1 MNWLNPALIESIGL
15 TLLHFLWQGLLIGL
29 LYLLV
34 AGFWRPATAAGR
46 YNLAVG
52 TLLVLGL
59 APVLT
64 LIHLTSSS
72 VAPVAASGDS
82 SVLVSLVSQAAGQA
96 NPSTLLAWTVA
107 GWLAGVVLLS
117 VRLLIGW
124 HHIIRL
130 RRSAETAAASR
141 LKPVIVRL
149 CEQMRIHRKVL
160 VGVST
165 RVRAPVVVGWLKP
178 LVLFPPALL
187 NRLPNDQIEMVLAH
201 ELAHICRHDHLINLI
216 QTVVETLLF
225 YHPVVILIS
234 RRIRI
239 ERENACDDLAVD
251 ATRNR
256 LAYVEMLASLE
267 KLRHPGPRLAL
278 GVHDGQ
284 ILGRI
289 RRLVQQNRPE
299 RQRGLT
305 LPALLMVSLTA
316 GTAGVMMLPEPEP
329 DTVNAVVESPRPT
342 ERAIEQPV
350 SQPSNETAASSTSL
364 SSNQIA
370 SAAFSLPD
378 LDELRFQP
386 VDVPEADPG
395 SDPGSDRGRNPGSNR
410 GRLESR
416 ETVAATPQP
425 EPITTAVNS
434 PLIEGQT
441 LEDSGQALVSES
453 SSDPASDSPA
463 NIAQPLELA
472 MRLPERPEPASTTRP
487 ESTVELQPP
496 PLTGGTL
503 IQRVEPE
510 FPGNARRRGTD
521 GQVELEFTVDPD
533 GRVRDISVVEESPQG
548 WRFGEAATEAIAQWR
563 FEPYRRGNDTVE
575 RLVRVEVDFDL
586 KATCMATTGSRLS
599 RC

>member
-1 MNWLNPALIESIGL
+1 MNWLNPVLIENIGL
-15 TLLHFLWQGLLIGL
+15 TLLHFLWQGLVIGL
-29 LYLLV
+29 FYLLV
-34 AGFWRPATAAGR
+34 TGFWRPATAAGR

-52 TLLVLGL
+52 TLLALGL
-59 APVLT
+59 APILT
-64 LIHLTSSS
+64 LIHLTSAA
-72 VAPVAASGDS
+72 VTPVTASADS
-82 SVLVSLVSQAAGQA
+82 SVLLSLVSQAAGQA
-96 NPSTLLAWTVA
+96 SPSTLLAWTVT

-141 LKPVIVRL
+141 LKPVIDRL

-160 VGVST
+160 VGVSA

-178 LVLFPPALL
+178 LILFPPALL
-187 NRLPNDQIEMVLAH
+187 NRLPNDQIEMILAH

-267 KLRHPGPRLAL
+267 KLRHPGTRLAL

-316 GTAGVMMLPEPEP
+316 GTAGVMMLPEPES
-329 DTVNAVVESPRPT
+329 DTTNTIIESTQPSNPP
-342 ERAIEQPV
+342 IEQPV
-350 SQPSNETAASSTSL
+350 NQASAETSESSPTFAA
-364 SSNQIA
+364 NPIA
-370 SAAFSLPD
+370 STAFSLPD
-378 LDELRFQP
+378 LDELSYPP
-386 VDVPEADPG
+386 VELSETSVE
-395 SDPGSDRGRNPGSNR
+395 SDLPA
-410 GRLESR
+410 SR
-416 ETVAATPQP
+416 ETIAATDQINRP
-425 EPITTAVNS
+425 EPVTTPANLPVV
-434 PLIEGQT
+434 
-441 LEDSGQALVSES
+441 EDQAPEESGSAATTDES
-453 SSDPASDSPA
+453 SSSQTTDSPA
-463 NIAQPLELA
+463 NSAEPLELA
-472 MRLPERPEPASTTRP
+472 MRLPARPEPSSTARPEPA
-487 ESTVELQPP
+487 VELEPP

-503 IQRVEPE
+503 IQRVEPD

-521 GQVELEFTVDPD
+521 GKVELEFLVDAD
-533 GRVRDISVVEESPQG
+533 GRVRDINVVEESPQG
-548 WRFGEAATEAIAQWR
+548 WRFGQAATEAIAQWR
-563 FEPYRRGNDTVE
+563 FEPYRRGTDAVE

-586 KATCMATTGSRLS
+586 KASCMATTGSRLP